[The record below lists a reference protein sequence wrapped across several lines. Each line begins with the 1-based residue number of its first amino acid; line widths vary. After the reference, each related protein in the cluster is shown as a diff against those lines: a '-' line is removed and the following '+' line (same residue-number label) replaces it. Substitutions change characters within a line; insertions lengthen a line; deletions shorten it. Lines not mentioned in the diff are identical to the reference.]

1 VNVGPDPSRPHVGQ
15 RIKQLLLVLD
25 LAEHKQIGAAAAAC
39 GLSRGAT
46 SRMLLALEREIGA
59 ELFVRRRAG
68 LTPTR
73 AGRIVI
79 RRAHAAIGQL
89 ARMEADVRAIEEG
102 RAGAIRLGIV
112 TWLASGR
119 VANAVC
125 ALKRA
130 YPFLSVDIVVGT
142 HAALAN
148 RLARRELDIVLAG
161 PDLPLAAARGGHYEP
176 IGKQRFAIFARR
188 GHPLLGPGGD
198 VALDVAQV
206 EWVWGLPSGP
216 DVAPLVAVLD
226 RHCGRGAEQV
236 LKAGDLA
243 TALMFIV
250 NGDRL
255 GILPVGAADALLE
268 QGHLVELRAGFRLP
282 ELDYGILIGGGIPRH
297 VPLLALVDLLR
308 RTA

>member
-1 VNVGPDPSRPHVGQ
+1 MAREHDGQ
-15 RIKQLLLVLD
+15 RIKQLLLVLA
-25 LAEHKQIGAAAAAC
+25 LAEGRQIGAAAAAC

-59 ELFVRRRAG
+59 ELFVRSRAG

-79 RRAHAAIGQL
+79 QRARGAIGHL
-89 ARMEADVRAIEEG
+89 ARMEADVRAIEAG
-102 RAGAIRLGIV
+102 RAGAIRLGMV
-112 TWLASGR
+112 AWLASGR

-125 ALKRA
+125 ALKRV
-130 YPFLSVDIVVGT
+130 YPSLSIDIVVGT
-142 HAALAN
+142 QAALSS

-161 PDLPLAAARGGHYEP
+161 PDMFVAPTCGGHYDP
-176 IGKQRFAIFARR
+176 IGKQRFSVFARR
-188 GHPLLGPGGD
+188 GHPLLLPGGD
-198 VALDVAQV
+198 VQLDGAQV

-216 DVAPLVAVLD
+216 DVAPVIDVLD

-236 LKAGDLA
+236 LKVGDLT
-243 TALMFIV
+243 TALMFIL

-255 GILPVGAADALLE
+255 GVLPVGAEDALLG
-268 QGHLVELRAGFRLP
+268 QGHVVELRAGFRLP
-282 ELDYGILIGGGIPRH
+282 ELDYGIVIGGGMPRH
-297 VPLLALVDLLR
+297 VPLLALIDLLR